1 MVIEA
6 YNGNGDFF
14 HYCRPITLNF
24 IIKETSI
31 IVRNR
36 MRVKRKKTLSNLQR
50 YRCKQ
55 LRLPTVI
62 SMST

>member
-1 MVIEA
+1 METVI
-6 YNGNGDFF
+6 FF

-36 MRVKRKKTLSNLQR
+36 MRVKIKKHCLIYSGIDVNSFDFLQSLV
-50 YRCKQ
+50 C
-55 LRLPTVI
+55 RLN
-62 SMST
+62 